1 MKKEESLLELLNKNE
16 KWPLRYMFK
25 FITQNDEKLIEEVKN
40 LLPINGAID
49 YKKSKGDKY
58 IAITCIADMPT
69 AQSIVD
75 TTEKVG
81 RIKGI
86 LSL

>member
-25 FITQNDEKLIEEVKN
+25 FIAQNDEKLIEEVKN
-40 LLPINGAID
+40 LLPINGTID
-49 YKKSKGDKY
+49 YKKSKGNKY